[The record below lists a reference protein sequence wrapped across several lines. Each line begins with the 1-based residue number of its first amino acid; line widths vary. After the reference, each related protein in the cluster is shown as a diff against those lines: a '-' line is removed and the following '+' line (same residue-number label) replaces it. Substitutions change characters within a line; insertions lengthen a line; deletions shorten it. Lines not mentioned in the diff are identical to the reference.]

1 MKRTI
6 NVFTDAARVH
16 IPNTDAVDISRLE
29 GVINCSIDTI
39 FNYILEYISPEHLT
53 SIMDLLLDKLRPEG
67 NLIIRFANIT
77 KICETY
83 TKNEISDKDFL
94 GFMQNKKNILS
105 IDRVTSIIKDRFVIT
120 KIDYL
125 DNHIIMII
133 QRKSI

>member
-6 NVFTDAARVH
+6 NIFTDTARVH
-16 IPNTDAVDISRLE
+16 IPNTDSVDISRL
-29 GVINCSIDTI
+29 GDVISCSIDTI
-39 FNYILEYISPEHLT
+39 FNYVLEYILPENLN
-53 SIMDLLLDKLRPEG
+53 SIMDLLLDRLRPEG
-67 NLIIRFANIT
+67 NLIIRFANIK

-94 GFMQNKKNILS
+94 GFMQNKKNIMS
-105 IDRVTSIIKDRFVIT
+105 IDRVTSIIKDQFVIT